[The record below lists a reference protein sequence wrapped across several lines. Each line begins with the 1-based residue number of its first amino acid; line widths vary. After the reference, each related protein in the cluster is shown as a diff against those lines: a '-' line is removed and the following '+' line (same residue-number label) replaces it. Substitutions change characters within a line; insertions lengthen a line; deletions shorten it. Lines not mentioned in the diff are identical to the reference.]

1 MVEPMT
7 DLDRFPPQD
16 KERLST
22 LRQEPCKLVY
32 QYMLNLVGLLD
43 LDADANRIDTGLDQ
57 DTLVLVSRNCQWLQE
72 DLWGCLCLNLRDIV
86 SLGSLRSKV
95 G

>member
-1 MVEPMT
+1 MVGLVT

-16 KERLST
+16 EERLGT

-43 LDADANRIDTGLDQ
+43 LDADTNRVDAGLD
-57 DTLVLVSRNCQWLQE
+57 
-72 DLWGCLCLNLRDIV
+72 
-86 SLGSLRSKV
+86 
-95 G
+95 